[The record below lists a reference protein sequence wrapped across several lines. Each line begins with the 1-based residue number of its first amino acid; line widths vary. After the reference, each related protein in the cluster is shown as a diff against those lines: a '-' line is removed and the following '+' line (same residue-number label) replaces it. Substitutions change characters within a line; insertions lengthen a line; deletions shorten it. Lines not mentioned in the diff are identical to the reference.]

1 MSTPQDTNGPDSSHL
16 FKGKTPR
23 NVILWVGLLLAFCL
37 ASLGYYTISKQQAK
51 QQAEQQEKKKPNAD
65 FIKQKPDDGAHDSL
79 EGEIAN
85 QEAKARQD
93 AAKNQRPAQPNST
106 KPSFDGNVNSGMN
119 QPQQGGNGN
128 QAEQDQ
134 LDHIYVAGIHRQGS
148 TQINQ
153 QRGNVND
160 SSGADLSPEKLE
172 ARNAAAVSPSLT
184 AQDVADLATKMNGAN
199 NTGTG
204 AAAAQTA
211 DMNFLVNAQKS
222 SQSGEGFSTATFV
235 GQEKSCTLAPPS
247 HIPVY
252 TMEALNSDRPGTVSL
267 VVSDDVYDSVTGY
280 CLMIPKGSKIT
291 GPYSSDI
298 RVGQERI
305 LVATTQLRLPNG
317 KEVPLNGAQGA
328 DQDGAVG
335 FSGDVNNHFLKIFG
349 ASFATAILLGA
360 FDNSSTVSTTTSPYG
375 VSQVGTAAGQVAAQ
389 TSQSILNRYQNI
401 PPTITVPIGQRLMV
415 KVNQD
420 IHLEPYRD

>member
-1 MSTPQDTNGPDSSHL
+1 MSTPQNTNGSDNNPF

-23 NVILWVGLLLAFCL
+23 NIILWVGLLVAFCL
-37 ASLGYYTISKQQAK
+37 ASLGYYTMSKQQAK
-51 QQAEQQEKKKPNAD
+51 QQAEKEEKNKPNAD
-65 FIKQKPDDGAHDSL
+65 FIKQKPDDGTHDSL
-79 EGEIAN
+79 DGEIAS
-85 QEAKARQD
+85 QEAKAKQD
-93 AAKNQRPAQPNST
+93 AARNQRPPQPNPT
-106 KPSFDGNVNSGMN
+106 KPSFDGNVYGGGMN
-119 QPQQGGNGN
+119 QQGGNGN
-128 QAEQDQ
+128 QAEQDPV
-134 LDHIYVAGIHRQGS
+134 DHIYVAGIHRPGGM
-148 TQINQ
+148 QINQ
-153 QRGNVND
+153 QRGSGND
-160 SSGADLSPEKLE
+160 SSAADLSPEKLE
-172 ARNAAAVSPSLT
+172 ARNAAAAAPGLT
-184 AQDVADLATKMNGAN
+184 AQDVADLTSKMSGAN

-211 DMNFLVNAQKS
+211 DMNFLANAQKS

-280 CLMIPKGSKIT
+280 CLMIPKGSKIN

-328 DQDGAVG
+328 DQDGAAG

-349 ASFATAILLGA
+349 ASFATAILLGV

-375 VSQVGTAAGQVAAQ
+375 VSQVGTTAGQVAAQ

-401 PPTITVPIGQRLMV
+401 PPTITVPVGQRFMV